1 VGGGRGEEVWR
12 EGTEREEVWREGE
25 SKSEVRG
32 TEERDRER
40 ER

>member
-1 VGGGRGEEVWR
+1 
-12 EGTEREEVWREGE
+12 VWREGE

-40 ER
+40 EIDREIMER